1 MESLCKRKIRW
12 MMDLYQTEVAK
23 VGRITVRLFPGPLD

>member
-1 MESLCKRKIRW
+1 MASLCKKKIRL
-12 MMDLYQTEVAK
+12 MMDLYRTEVAK